1 MVSWRQDGEPAGRR
15 PGGLGWPVQTTPPT
29 NLLHGGDAQQLNI
42 ISGITDNW
50 SQFLVGF
57 FRPVRQHPPDD
68 GRLSEWA
75 TGWGGDDD
83 GWATGW
89 GGVSALKVNVDTR
102 RSFAQHGGVQRSRR
116 RRRI

>member
-1 MVSWRQDGEPAGRR
+1 MNLFDQTQRSRR
-15 PGGLGWPVQTTPPT
+15 KENEAKG
-29 NLLHGGDAQQLNI
+29 AY
-42 ISGITDNW
+42 GITDNW